1 MSKDEVVITIK
12 DDTKYLLA
20 NYSRNMVSTY
30 RIQELVNDD
39 FEIKVTCKI
48 DWQTIV
54 KSNQNFTGVVCFNG
68 AHFGILC
75 KIYDGQPVISAEVWS
90 EDNDEHIVNEAHLL
104 ISKDKLDEED
114 WRDITLVYKKNK
126 SISIKT
132 DEGEKIT
139 EIQGKILDYQNAY
152 LWIGCCDNH
161 MPTPQEFRGDW
172 FGQIKYIHIKGKKEY
187 FGKYEFNKKTRYKI
201 YDSSG
206 NGNHLIS
213 KYLNDDA
220 HNHSF

>member
-68 AHFGILC
+68 AHLEYYVKFMMVSQLFQQKFGL
-75 KIYDGQPVISAEVWS
+75 
-90 EDNDEHIVNEAHLL
+90 
-104 ISKDKLDEED
+104 
-114 WRDITLVYKKNK
+114 
-126 SISIKT
+126 KT
-132 DEGEKIT
+132 MMNI
-139 EIQGKILDYQNAY
+139 
-152 LWIGCCDNH
+152 
-161 MPTPQEFRGDW
+161 
-172 FGQIKYIHIKGKKEY
+172 
-187 FGKYEFNKKTRYKI
+187 
-201 YDSSG
+201 
-206 NGNHLIS
+206 
-213 KYLNDDA
+213 
-220 HNHSF
+220 

>member
-75 KIYDGQPVISAEVWS
+75 KVYNGQAVISAEVWT
-90 EDNDEHIVNEAHLL
+90 EHEGENMVNEAFVYVNRDLDDDWRNIKL
-104 ISKDKLDEED
+104 VYRKDK
-114 WRDITLVYKKNK
+114 T
-126 SISIKT
+126 ISIETTEGTMEKELLGKT
-132 DEGEKIT
+132 
-139 EIQGKILDYQNAY
+139 LDYSNAY

-161 MPTPQEFRGDW
+161 KPTPFEYQGNW
-172 FGQIKYIHIKGKKEY
+172 TGQIKFLQIKGKNKL
-187 FGKYEFNKKTRYKI
+187 FGNYEFKKKTRYKI

-206 NGNHLIS
+206 QGNHLIS
-213 KYLNDDA
+213 KYLNNEG
-220 HNHSF
+220 HIIIY